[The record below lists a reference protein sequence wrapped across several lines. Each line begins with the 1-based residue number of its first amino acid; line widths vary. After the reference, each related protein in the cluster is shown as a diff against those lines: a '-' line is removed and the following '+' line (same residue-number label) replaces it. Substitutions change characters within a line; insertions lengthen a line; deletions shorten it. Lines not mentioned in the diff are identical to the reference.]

1 MREMLSKYR
10 AYYAR
15 RVLGINNASFS
26 FSKHSILILLFEEI
40 SFSLLKIYLGDEKAT
55 RSE

>member
-40 SFSLLKIYLGDEKAT
+40 SSSLLKIYLGDEKAT